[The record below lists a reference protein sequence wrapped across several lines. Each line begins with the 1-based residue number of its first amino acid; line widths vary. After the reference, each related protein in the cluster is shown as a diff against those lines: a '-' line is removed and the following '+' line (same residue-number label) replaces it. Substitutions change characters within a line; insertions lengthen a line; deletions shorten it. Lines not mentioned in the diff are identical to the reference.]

1 MKKLHGKTQGLKAA
15 ELKRLEKLQ
24 SRKLGV
30 REAISSDV
38 ARAMASVC
46 ADVGRMVG
54 LLVDRKGAV
63 TDVILGEPTRLYLPD
78 IGRHRAGP
86 ARLRGLRLL
95 VCRPAAPDAVA
106 QTRRH
111 AMLPIAKDL
120 LTDLER
126 LRLDM
131 VVEFEAHPD
140 GLPGR
145 ASFAHVS
152 PSALPDASGEIVRS
166 QQERFR
172 SVHDIAVDF
181 DVVVASLEEELAR
194 HASDARTAEK
204 IDGERDRAVVV
215 GAYTGKRHE
224 MQASIAELTEMA
236 RTAGVRVVDTIV
248 QRRSQLDPR
257 TIVGKGK
264 LEEICLQALHQGAD
278 LLIFDL
284 DLKPSQLNAITDLT
298 DLRILDRTMLI
309 LDIFARRAKSRG
321 GRMQV
326 ELAQLKYAMPRLA
339 KKQEGLSRL
348 AGGIGGQG
356 PGETKLEIDRRRVKD
371 RIARLERDIERFGK
385 ERELRRQRRNNR
397 QVPTI
402 AIVGYTN
409 AGKSTLL
416 NQLTGAEV
424 FADNLL
430 FATLDPTSRRLRFPR
445 EREVVLI
452 DTVGFIRDLPETLVN
467 AFRAT
472 LEELHDADLLLHVV
486 DISDPRREA
495 HIEAVEKVLTDIGVE
510 RTPRLLVFN
519 KRDTLDDETAESI
532 AERKGGLA
540 VSAFKRLGLERLL
553 NRAAEILWREDA
565 LPGPQTWA
573 KEAVVVDESEAA
585 GDLDGEDATPADAME
600 DAVVV
605 EDGAN
610 AAEPEEVE
618 ISPETSVVGGEAPT
632 DAMVAAS
639 ATD

>member
-1 MKKLHGKTQGLKAA
+1 MHAKIQGLKAA
-15 ELKRLEKLQ
+15 ELGRLEKLQ

-30 REAISSDV
+30 REAINPDV

-86 ARLRGLRLL
+86 GRLRGLRLL
-95 VCRPAAPDAVA
+95 VCRPAPPDAVA
-106 QTRRH
+106 QARRH
-111 AMLPIAKDL
+111 ALLPIAKDL

-126 LRLDM
+126 LRLDL
-131 VVEFEAHPD
+131 VVEFEALHD

-145 ASFAHVS
+145 ASFAHVA
-152 PSALPDASGEIVRS
+152 PNALPDATGEIQRS
-166 QQERFR
+166 HQERFR
-172 SVHDIAVDF
+172 SVHDIDVNF
-181 DVVVASLEEELAR
+181 DVLVSSLEEELSRHGTSAR
-194 HASDARTAEK
+194 DAEAIE
-204 IDGERDRAVVV
+204 GERDRAVIV
-215 GAYTGKRHE
+215 GAYTGQRHE
-224 MQASIAELTEMA
+224 MQASMAELAEMA

-248 QRRSQLDPR
+248 QRRTQIDPK

-264 LEEICLQALHQGAD
+264 LEEICLQALHKGAD

-339 KKQEGLSRL
+339 KKQEGMSRL
-348 AGGIGGQG
+348 TGGIGGQG
-356 PGETKLEIDRRRVKD
+356 PGETKLEVDRRRVKD
-371 RIARLERDIERFGK
+371 RITRLERDIERFGK

-397 QVPTI
+397 SVPTI

-416 NQLTGAEV
+416 NQLTGADV
-424 FADNLL
+424 YADNLL

-486 DISDPRREA
+486 DIADPRREA
-495 HIEAVEKVLTDIGVE
+495 HIEAVEKVLTDIGVD
-510 RTPRLLVFN
+510 RTPRLVVFN
-519 KRDTLDDETAESI
+519 KRDMLDDDTAESI
-532 AERKGGLA
+532 AARANGLA
-540 VSAFKRLGLERLL
+540 VSAFKKLGLERLL
-553 NRAAEILWREDA
+553 NRCAEILWREDA

-573 KEAVVVDESEAA
+573 KEAIPEDEVDDDEGAFEDGEEQPDASALEEI
-585 GDLDGEDATPADAME
+585 DLDPEAHGAT
-600 DAVVV
+600 
-605 EDGAN
+605 
-610 AAEPEEVE
+610 
-618 ISPETSVVGGEAPT
+618 IH
-632 DAMVAAS
+632 
-639 ATD
+639 